1 MLKLSKFQLRWLGI
15 GELLCLDELADDQHG
30 YVKRDPEPN
39 DNSIYSV
46 IVKDATFVW
55 SEETQQ
61 KQYTDEES
69 EVQEVPASNV
79 ALKNINFSARKGELA
94 CIVGKVGSGNLL

>member
-1 MLKLSKFQLRWLGI
+1 M
-15 GELLCLDELADDQHG
+15 
-30 YVKRDPEPN
+30 
-39 DNSIYSV
+39 
-46 IVKDATFVW
+46 KDATFVW